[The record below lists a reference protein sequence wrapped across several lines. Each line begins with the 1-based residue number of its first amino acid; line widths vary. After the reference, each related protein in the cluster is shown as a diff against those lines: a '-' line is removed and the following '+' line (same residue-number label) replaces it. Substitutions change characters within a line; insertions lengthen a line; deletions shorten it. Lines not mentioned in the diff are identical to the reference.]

1 MRKHNPNHP
10 IFRGVDPE
18 EDSCIAFARLVNE
31 RYVQR
36 QQTAREQ
43 TQRLQPRSEAPR
55 PYMATDD
62 DLPTIFWSKTDENE
76 KENRYDD

>member
-1 MRKHNPNHP
+1 MRRRNPNHP

-36 QQTAREQ
+36 QQAASEHA
-43 TQRLQPRSEAPR
+43 QRPQPKSADSR
-55 PYMATDD
+55 PYVATDD
-62 DLPTIFWSKTDENE
+62 DLPESFWSKD
-76 KENRYDD
+76 K